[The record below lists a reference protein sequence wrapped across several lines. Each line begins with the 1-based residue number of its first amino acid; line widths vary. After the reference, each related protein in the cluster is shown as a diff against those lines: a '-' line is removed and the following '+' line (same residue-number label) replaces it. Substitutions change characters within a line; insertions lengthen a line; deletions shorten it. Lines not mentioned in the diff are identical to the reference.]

1 MIRIATGALALT
13 ALAAC
18 VYVSGPN
25 YLANAQPV
33 SEGAELEGITM
44 LDTSAGLNVIYTVA
58 DTYSIDVEV
67 RRGDR
72 SDVRIERE
80 GSTLEVGRTR
90 QNGWGNNRL
99 DATVTISG
107 PNLSAV
113 EASSG
118 SSARVSG
125 VSATDFSIDA
135 SSGASIRVSGSCEA
149 LSVDIS
155 SGASVDGEE
164 LRCEQGDVDGSS
176 GASADLYLS
185 QLVNIDVS
193 SGASVAVEGG
203 ARIGEAE
210 KSSGGSYRVSPA
222 PL

>member
-1 MIRIATGALALT
+1 MIRIATGALALA

-18 VYVSGPN
+18 VYVSGPS

-33 SEGAELEGITM
+33 SDGAELEGITM
-44 LDTSAGLNVIYTVA
+44 LDTSAGLNVVYTVA

-67 RRGDR
+67 RRGER

-99 DATVTISG
+99 DATVTIAG
-107 PNLSAV
+107 PSLSTL
-113 EASSG
+113 ESSSG
-118 SSARVSG
+118 SSATVSG
-125 VSATDFSIDA
+125 ISAERFSIDA
-135 SSGASIRVSGSCEA
+135 SSGASIRVSGTCES
-149 LSVDIS
+149 LDVDMS
-155 SGASVDGEE
+155 SGASVNGED
-164 LRCEQGDVDGSS
+164 LRCTRGTVDGSS
-176 GASADLYLS
+176 GASADLHLS
-185 QLVNIDVS
+185 ELVNIDVS

-203 ARIGEAE
+203 ARIGEAD
-210 KSSGGSYRVSPA
+210 KSSGGSYSVSPA